1 VGTRPHQAA
10 QVGTR
15 PHQAVEAAAQV
26 GTPHQAVEAAAQ
38 VGTRP
43 HQAAEAAAQVGTRP
57 SQVVRRQ
64 REDRARLLAGRRELH
79 LLGTESSLLHPYHI
93 FLILP
98 LPLALLRSA

>member
-10 QVGTR
+10 EAAAQAGTR
-15 PHQAVEAAAQV
+15 PHQAAEVAAQA
-26 GTPHQAVEAAAQ
+26 GT
-38 VGTRP
+38 P